1 MSQFRWISALL
12 LGGTIALSG
21 ISGAQAQGV
30 YKIGMSAGLTGY
42 AATVDRAW
50 RDGVEVAIA
59 DLNARGGIDGRKVEL
74 VVEDNRSEPQEAVT
88 AYRKMISSDQVQ
100 VFASGCVSAGNFAAA
115 PLVVRAETPM
125 VLCSTLP
132 QQPDHVKWAFTTIP
146 PPRFE
151 VETRLEYIQ
160 KRTQIKKIGVLHD
173 PSPFANAQKAA
184 AEKEAKDYGL
194 EIVGVEQYKTD
205 DADLS
210 VQIQK
215 MYAAGARAIIK
226 IGLGGTTLTAAKNI
240 KQLDLDMIML
250 TSLEDITVF
259 RPVAEVLGDKFFF
272 VAAPSQVYDGLE
284 GGPLKTEIGKFL
296 TPWRAKYKDR
306 DPNWAGRGWDA
317 VMLIAAAAGKTK
329 SVEGPKVRDAL
340 ESMDNFQGTTGVYH
354 MSATNHQG
362 ITENPLLLA
371 TITGGQIK
379 VVK

>member
-1 MSQFRWISALL
+1 MSQLRWIPALVVA
-12 LGGTIALSG
+12 GAAV
-21 ISGAQAQGV
+21 ISSVPAAQAQAT

-59 DLNARGGIDGRKVEL
+59 ALNAKGGINGKKVEL

-88 AYRKMISSDQVQ
+88 AYRKMISSDKVE

-125 VLCSTLP
+125 VLCSILP

-151 VETRLEYIQ
+151 VITRLEYIQ
-160 KRTQIKKIGVLHD
+160 KKTQIKKIGVLHD
-173 PSPFANAQKAA
+173 PSPYANAQKAA
-184 AEKEAKDYGL
+184 AEKEAKDFGL
-194 EIVGVEQYKTD
+194 EVVGVEQYKTD

-240 KQLDLDMIML
+240 KQLGLDMIML
-250 TSLEDITVF
+250 TSLEDIAVF

-272 VAAPSQVYDGLE
+272 VASPAQVYDDLAAS
-284 GGPLKTEIGKFL
+284 PLKTEIGKFL
-296 TPWRAKYKDR
+296 EPWRAKFKDR

-317 VMLIAAAAGKTK
+317 VALIAAAAQKAK
-329 SVEGPKVRDAL
+329 SNEGAKVRDAL
-340 ESMDNFQGTTGVYH
+340 ETMDNFQGTTGLYH
-354 MSATNHQG
+354 MSAANHQG

-371 TITGGQIK
+371 TIVGGQVK